1 MREIQFRAWHKK
13 ESKMCEIGTIRVGI
27 GAFLIGV
34 LPAKDEVL
42 PDLRAVVVSPKEG
55 RFCNKE
61 EFELMQYTGLN
72 DKNGK
77 ERYFDDIVKI
87 TWRKDT
93 DSYLQQ
99 GDDYIEKEFIA
110 RIVWHID
117 RIVYVL
123 ANRKK
128 LNCPS
133 DVQVEVIGNIYEN
146 PELLK

>member
-1 MREIQFRAWHKK
+1 MKQVKFRAWEKK
-13 ESKMCEIGTIRVGI
+13 FKEMIEVYDIDFAGGI
-27 GAFLIGV
+27 INFNTAWRGLE
-34 LPAKDEVL
+34 EV
-42 PDLRAVVVSPKEG
+42 
-55 RFCNKE
+55 
-61 EFELMQYTGLN
+61 ELMQYTGLK

-110 RIVWHID
+110 RIDWHID

-123 ANRKK
+123 ANGKK

-133 DVQVEVIGNIYEN
+133 DAQFEIIGNIYEN

>member
-1 MREIQFRAWHKK
+1 MKQVKFRAWEKK
-13 ESKMCEIGTIRVGI
+13 FKEMIEVYDIDFAGGI
-27 GAFLIGV
+27 INFNTAWRGLE
-34 LPAKDEVL
+34 EV
-42 PDLRAVVVSPKEG
+42 
-55 RFCNKE
+55 
-61 EFELMQYTGLN
+61 ELMQYTGLK

-110 RIVWHID
+110 RIDWYID

-123 ANRKK
+123 ANGKK

-133 DVQVEVIGNIYEN
+133 DAQFEIIGNIYEN
-146 PELLK
+146 PGLLK

>member
-1 MREIQFRAWHKK
+1 MDRKRERDDLMKQIKFRAWDSI
-13 ESKMCEIGTIRVGI
+13 SKQLFIPDGI
-27 GAFLIGV
+27 LKDGRSFLITDQKSIM
-34 LPAKDEVL
+34 AY
-42 PDLRAVVVSPKEG
+42 DLDKFP
-55 RFCNKE
+55 
-61 EFELMQYTGLN
+61 LMQYTGLK

-77 ERYFDDIVKI
+77 EIYFDDIVKI

-110 RIVWHID
+110 RIDWHID

-123 ANRKK
+123 ANGKK

-133 DVQVEVIGNIYEN
+133 DAQFEVIGNIYEN
-146 PELLK
+146 PELLEDKK

>member
-1 MREIQFRAWHKK
+1 MKQVKFRAWEKNSK
-13 ESKMCEIGTIRVGI
+13 EMIDVYDIDFVGGMI
-27 GAFLIGV
+27 NSNTAWRGLE
-34 LPAKDEVL
+34 EV
-42 PDLRAVVVSPKEG
+42 
-55 RFCNKE
+55 
-61 EFELMQYTGLN
+61 ELMQYTGLN

-133 DVQVEVIGNIYEN
+133 DAQFEIIGNIYEN

>member
-1 MREIQFRAWHKK
+1 MKQVKFRAWEKK
-13 ESKMCEIGTIRVGI
+13 FKEMIEVYDIDFAGGI
-27 GAFLIGV
+27 INFNTAWRGLE
-34 LPAKDEVL
+34 EV
-42 PDLRAVVVSPKEG
+42 
-55 RFCNKE
+55 
-61 EFELMQYTGLN
+61 ELMQYTGLK

-110 RIVWHID
+110 RIDWHID

-123 ANRKK
+123 ANGKK
-128 LNCPS
+128 LNCP
-133 DVQVEVIGNIYEN
+133 
-146 PELLK
+146 